1 MTTED
6 RAALRAQLI
15 RHEGVR
21 AKVYNDSLGIPTIG
35 CGRNVR
41 DKGLNDAEIAFL
53 LDNDIAEC
61 EADLVAGFAWYSAL
75 DPIRQRALL
84 DLRFNLGPTRFRS
97 FKNTIASIGRS
108 DYSAAASNLL
118 LSKWATQVQ
127 PDRVQRIVRQLR
139 DGTP

>member
-1 MTTED
+1 MTPED
-6 RAALRAQLI
+6 RAALGKQLAV
-15 RHEGVR
+15 HEGR
-21 AKVYNDSLGIPTIG
+21 KKCVYKDSLGIETIG
-35 CGRNVR
+35 VGRNVR
-41 DKGLNDAEIAFL
+41 DKGLSDDEIDYL

-75 DPIRQRALL
+75 DSIRQRALL